1 MPRRS
6 CCRVRAGTR
15 PDRGSPALGADVG
28 AVRPRRARL
37 RPSARGGHDSRAVTP
52 RQRRARRAR
61 GLLQLAHQR
70 LPLARRARPGTRGR
84 PARPA
89 AVSAEPRHPPHGVA
103 GAGGPRAR
111 AGSER
116 APRRDQCAPA
126 RPDPPAGPGDA
137 RDRARSRGPRRQR
150 RRARRAGPL
159 ARLAC
164 EPARAGAS
172 GGSPAVRTGPDLL
185 RGRTRG
191 LRPRDCRRPGPRAPA
206 QRAVR
211 GAARRA
217 GRAARRPRG
226 GRPLRP
232 ATGRSRATPRPW
244 TSHLLARVHR
254 GALGR
259 ARHGRGPARAGP
271 RRGIRVPGSVSQCAR
286 GAQLRGAA
294 PIPPVPRAA
303 ASQGMS
309 PRLRVLAVGVLTL
322 SLATR
327 PLGSQGI
334 TSAALQRSI
343 VQLDGTPIHGAV
355 VTATLAASGERWRV
369 AADAA
374 GRYFVENVQV
384 GGPYLIEVRAV
395 GFKPVGQHGVL
406 LDLGQRYRVDFVL
419 EPSVV
424 ELPPLAVSA
433 SGNQLLNAGR
443 TGPGHIVSE
452 SELARLPNLARD
464 LSVAAA
470 LDPLAVLRPLGGI
483 AIGGQNQGYNSLQV
497 DGGVNADLYL
507 GRTPGGASPSA
518 ALPEVLPHT
527 ISLETVREF
536 QVLAAPFDVR
546 LGSFAGGLLNA
557 VTKSGTNAFH
567 GSAFGFLQDGSLT
580 AQDAAGNRSDFTTW
594 QFGGTLSGPIVRDR
608 VHFFLNADLQ
618 QRVVPDARFL
628 VTADTVGGAD
638 LRKTG
643 ISYASAVRFQQILRD
658 SFGLQPGSVGPSDGH
673 LPAQDIFAKITVQLG
688 ASGHLE
694 LSQHYAHGDRR
705 EFVDTGRT
713 YGSYALSSVAG
724 RSSST
729 AETWR
734 LIWSAL
740 VGGRA
745 QNELILSYEH
755 LRDSCRPNAAFP
767 LVQVAADSGT
777 LIAGPNSVCPTTAVD
792 QNALEITENL
802 TIGAGRHLLTIGSH
816 GELFHFRDP
825 LVQVSA
831 GRWLFSSLDL
841 LARGLANHYDRGLG
855 SSARPPG
862 ADFRVFGLGLYAQD
876 RWAPTSRLTLTGG
889 LRLDVPFLLDAAMT
903 NQRLVASALGTDTGR
918 LPSGNVLWSPRLG
931 VNYDLSG
938 DGDAFLRGGIG
949 LFGGPPPYRWLGN
962 GYRETGDETVVFC
975 NRPDVPPFDPLNQP
989 ETCPSGGGTSPR
1001 ISFFDPGL
1009 KLPQNLKLAL
1019 GVDRRF
1025 PSGVVATIDFL
1036 YTRAVHQ
1043 IYESDANLGAPTSAA
1058 AGEGGRPLYG
1068 TISGTTSATLVTNP
1082 AWRDTSFGE
1091 KEIYRVSNR
1100 GGDHGFSLSTQLRK
1114 RFGERLQLYASYAYS
1129 RAQDRMSWVN
1139 FPARANF

>member
-1 MPRRS
+1 
-6 CCRVRAGTR
+6 
-15 PDRGSPALGADVG
+15 
-28 AVRPRRARL
+28 
-37 RPSARGGHDSRAVTP
+37 
-52 RQRRARRAR
+52 
-61 GLLQLAHQR
+61 
-70 LPLARRARPGTRGR
+70 
-84 PARPA
+84 
-89 AVSAEPRHPPHGVA
+89 
-103 GAGGPRAR
+103 
-111 AGSER
+111 
-116 APRRDQCAPA
+116 
-126 RPDPPAGPGDA
+126 
-137 RDRARSRGPRRQR
+137 
-150 RRARRAGPL
+150 
-159 ARLAC
+159 
-164 EPARAGAS
+164 
-172 GGSPAVRTGPDLL
+172 
-185 RGRTRG
+185 
-191 LRPRDCRRPGPRAPA
+191 
-206 QRAVR
+206 
-211 GAARRA
+211 
-217 GRAARRPRG
+217 
-226 GRPLRP
+226 
-232 ATGRSRATPRPW
+232 
-244 TSHLLARVHR
+244 
-254 GALGR
+254 
-259 ARHGRGPARAGP
+259 
-271 RRGIRVPGSVSQCAR
+271 
-286 GAQLRGAA
+286 
-294 PIPPVPRAA
+294 
-303 ASQGMS
+303 MS
-309 PRLRVLAVGVLTL
+309 PRPRPLAMGVLAL
-322 SLATR
+322 SLTTR

-334 TSAALQRSI
+334 TSAALQGSV
-343 VQLDGTPIHGAV
+343 VQGDGTPIDGAV
-355 VTATLAASGERWRV
+355 VTATLAASGAHWH
-369 AADAA
+369 DATDA
-374 GRYFVENVQV
+374 TGRYFLENVEA
-384 GGPYLIEVRAV
+384 GGPYLIDARALGFRPVRRT
-395 GFKPVGQHGVL
+395 GIVL
-406 LDLGQRYRVDFVL
+406 VLGQRHRADFVL
-419 EPSVV
+419 EPAVI
-424 ELPPLAVSA
+424 ELEALTVSA
-433 SGNQLLNAGR
+433 GLDPQLNTGRSGPA
-443 TGPGHIVSE
+443 HIVSQ
-452 SELARLPNLARD
+452 AQVTGLPNSARD
-464 LSVAAA
+464 LSVLAA
-470 LDPLAVLRPLGGI
+470 LGPLATLRPLGGI
-483 AIGGQNQGYNSLQV
+483 SIGGQNQGFNSLQI

-841 LARGLANHYDRGLG
+841 LARGVANHYDRGLG

-1091 KEIYRVSNR
+1091 NEIYRVSNR
-1100 GGDHGFSLSTQLRK
+1100 GGDNSFSLSLQLRK
-1114 RFGERLQLYASYAYS
+1114 RFGETLALYASYAYS
-1129 RAQDRMSWVN
+1129 HVRDRMSWVN
-1139 FPARANF
+1139 FPARANFSNTPLDGTLDDRRLGPSFFETPHKVSVAATLDLPYRVQLSLLYLGASQPPYTYVIDGDANADGIGGAGSLKNDIVYVPRNAADITLVPASAYPRLDAFIEQQPCLREQRGRIMARNSCRNGWLGVLNARLTKAVPMAGGRHIEVTADVFNVPNLISSRWGRYFDTTTGPSVTLLNLVGWDVVNTRGVYRLSNNTLPARGVVDDVASRWRIQLGARYVF

>member
-1 MPRRS
+1 
-6 CCRVRAGTR
+6 
-15 PDRGSPALGADVG
+15 
-28 AVRPRRARL
+28 
-37 RPSARGGHDSRAVTP
+37 
-52 RQRRARRAR
+52 
-61 GLLQLAHQR
+61 
-70 LPLARRARPGTRGR
+70 
-84 PARPA
+84 
-89 AVSAEPRHPPHGVA
+89 
-103 GAGGPRAR
+103 
-111 AGSER
+111 
-116 APRRDQCAPA
+116 
-126 RPDPPAGPGDA
+126 
-137 RDRARSRGPRRQR
+137 
-150 RRARRAGPL
+150 
-159 ARLAC
+159 
-164 EPARAGAS
+164 
-172 GGSPAVRTGPDLL
+172 
-185 RGRTRG
+185 
-191 LRPRDCRRPGPRAPA
+191 
-206 QRAVR
+206 
-211 GAARRA
+211 
-217 GRAARRPRG
+217 
-226 GRPLRP
+226 
-232 ATGRSRATPRPW
+232 
-244 TSHLLARVHR
+244 
-254 GALGR
+254 
-259 ARHGRGPARAGP
+259 
-271 RRGIRVPGSVSQCAR
+271 
-286 GAQLRGAA
+286 
-294 PIPPVPRAA
+294 
-303 ASQGMS
+303 MS
-309 PRLRVLAVGVLTL
+309 PRPRPLAMGVLAL
-322 SLATR
+322 SLTTR

-334 TSAALQRSI
+334 TSAALQGSV
-343 VQLDGTPIHGAV
+343 VQGDGTPIDGAV
-355 VTATLAASGERWRV
+355 VTATLAASGAHWH
-369 AADAA
+369 DATDA
-374 GRYFVENVQV
+374 TGRYFLENVEA
-384 GGPYLIEVRAV
+384 GGPYLIDARALGFRPVRRT
-395 GFKPVGQHGVL
+395 GIVL
-406 LDLGQRYRVDFVL
+406 VLGQRHRADFVL
-419 EPSVV
+419 EPAVI
-424 ELPPLAVSA
+424 ELEALTVSA
-433 SGNQLLNAGR
+433 GLDPQLNTGRSGPA
-443 TGPGHIVSE
+443 HIVSQ
-452 SELARLPNLARD
+452 AQVTGLPNSARD
-464 LSVAAA
+464 LSVLAA
-470 LDPLAVLRPLGGI
+470 LGPLATLRPLGGI
-483 AIGGQNQGYNSLQV
+483 SIGGQNQGFNSLQI

-729 AETWR
+729 AETSR

-1091 KEIYRVSNR
+1091 NEIYRVSNR
-1100 GGDHGFSLSTQLRK
+1100 GGDNSFSLSLQLRK
-1114 RFGERLQLYASYAYS
+1114 RFGETLALYASYAYS
-1129 RAQDRMSWVN
+1129 HVRDRMSWVN
-1139 FPARANF
+1139 FPARANFSNTPLDGTLDDRRLGPSFFETPHKVSVAATLDLPYRVQLSLLYLGASQPPYTYVIDGDANADGIGGAGSLKNDIVYVPRNAADITLVPASAYPRLDAFIEQQPCLREQRGRIMARNSCRNGWLGVLNARLTKAVPMAGGRHIEVTADVFNVPNLISSRWGRYFDTTTGPSVTLLNLVGWDVVNTRGVYRLSNNTLPARGVVDDVASRWRIQLGARYVF

>member
-1 MPRRS
+1 MIPQ
-6 CCRVRAGTR
+6 
-15 PDRGSPALGADVG
+15 
-28 AVRPRRARL
+28 L
-37 RPSARGGHDSRAVTP
+37 R
-52 RQRRARRAR
+52 
-61 GLLQLAHQR
+61 
-70 LPLARRARPGTRGR
+70 
-84 PARPA
+84 
-89 AVSAEPRHPPHGVA
+89 
-103 GAGGPRAR
+103 
-111 AGSER
+111 
-116 APRRDQCAPA
+116 
-126 RPDPPAGPGDA
+126 
-137 RDRARSRGPRRQR
+137 
-150 RRARRAGPL
+150 
-159 ARLAC
+159 
-164 EPARAGAS
+164 
-172 GGSPAVRTGPDLL
+172 
-185 RGRTRG
+185 
-191 LRPRDCRRPGPRAPA
+191 
-206 QRAVR
+206 
-211 GAARRA
+211 
-217 GRAARRPRG
+217 
-226 GRPLRP
+226 
-232 ATGRSRATPRPW
+232 
-244 TSHLLARVHR
+244 LLA
-254 GALGR
+254 
-259 ARHGRGPARAGP
+259 
-271 RRGIRVPGSVSQCAR
+271 I
-286 GAQLRGAA
+286 
-294 PIPPVPRAA
+294 
-303 ASQGMS
+303 
-309 PRLRVLAVGVLTL
+309 GVVAL

-334 TSAALQRSI
+334 TSAALQGSV
-343 VQLDGTPIHGAV
+343 VQGDGTPIDGAV
-355 VTATLAASGERWRV
+355 VTATLAASGAHWH
-369 AADAA
+369 DATDA
-374 GRYFVENVQV
+374 TGRYFLENVEA
-384 GGPYLIEVRAV
+384 GGPYLIDARALGFRPVRRT
-395 GFKPVGQHGVL
+395 GIVL
-406 LDLGQRYRVDFVL
+406 VLGQRHRADFVL
-419 EPSVV
+419 EPAVI
-424 ELPPLAVSA
+424 ELEALTVSA
-433 SGNQLLNAGR
+433 GLDPQLNTGRSGPA
-443 TGPGHIVSE
+443 HIVSQAQ
-452 SELARLPNLARD
+452 LTGLPNSARD
-464 LSVAAA
+464 LSVLAA
-470 LDPLAVLRPLGGI
+470 LGPLATLRPLGGI
-483 AIGGQNQGYNSLQV
+483 SIGGQNQGFNSLQI
-497 DGGVNADLYL
+497 DGGVNADPYL

-546 LGSFAGGLLNA
+546 LGGFAGGLLNA

-673 LPAQDIFAKITVQLG
+673 LPAQDVFAKITVQLG
-688 ASGHLE
+688 ARGHLE

-729 AETWR
+729 AETSR
-734 LIWSAL
+734 LIWSSL

-755 LRDSCRPNAAFP
+755 LRDSCRPNATFP

-777 LIAGPNSVCPTTAVD
+777 LVAGPNSVCPTTAVD

-802 TIGAGRHLLTIGSH
+802 TIGTGRHLLTIGSH

-831 GRWLFSSLDL
+831 GRWLFSSLDS

-889 LRLDVPFLLDAAMT
+889 LRLDVPFLVDGAMT
-903 NQRLVASALGTDTGR
+903 NQRLVASPLGIDTGR

-938 DGDAFLRGGIG
+938 DGNAFLRGGIG

-1043 IYESDANLGAPTSAA
+1043 IYVSDANLGAPTGAA

-1068 TISGTTSATLVTNP
+1068 TISGTTSATLVTKP

-1091 KEIYRVSNR
+1091 NEIYRVSNR
-1100 GGDHGFSLSTQLRK
+1100 GGDNSFSLSLQLRK
-1114 RFGERLQLYASYAYS
+1114 RFGETLALYASYAYS
-1129 RAQDRMSWVN
+1129 HVQDQMSWVN
-1139 FPARANF
+1139 FPARANFSNTPLDGTLEDRRLGPSFFETPHKVSLAATLDLPYRAQLSLLYLGASQPPYTYVIDGDANADGIGGAGSLKNDIVYVPRNAADITLVPASAYARLDAFIEQQPCLREQRGRIMARNSCRNGWLGVLNARLTKAVPMAGGRHIELTADVFNVPNLISSRWGRYFDTTTGPSVTLLNLVGWDVVNTRGVYRLSNNTLPARGVVDDVASRWRIQLGARYVF

>member
-1 MPRRS
+1 
-6 CCRVRAGTR
+6 
-15 PDRGSPALGADVG
+15 
-28 AVRPRRARL
+28 
-37 RPSARGGHDSRAVTP
+37 
-52 RQRRARRAR
+52 
-61 GLLQLAHQR
+61 
-70 LPLARRARPGTRGR
+70 
-84 PARPA
+84 
-89 AVSAEPRHPPHGVA
+89 
-103 GAGGPRAR
+103 
-111 AGSER
+111 
-116 APRRDQCAPA
+116 
-126 RPDPPAGPGDA
+126 
-137 RDRARSRGPRRQR
+137 
-150 RRARRAGPL
+150 
-159 ARLAC
+159 
-164 EPARAGAS
+164 
-172 GGSPAVRTGPDLL
+172 
-185 RGRTRG
+185 
-191 LRPRDCRRPGPRAPA
+191 
-206 QRAVR
+206 
-211 GAARRA
+211 
-217 GRAARRPRG
+217 
-226 GRPLRP
+226 
-232 ATGRSRATPRPW
+232 
-244 TSHLLARVHR
+244 
-254 GALGR
+254 
-259 ARHGRGPARAGP
+259 
-271 RRGIRVPGSVSQCAR
+271 
-286 GAQLRGAA
+286 
-294 PIPPVPRAA
+294 
-303 ASQGMS
+303 MS
-309 PRLRVLAVGVLTL
+309 PRPRPLAMGVLAL
-322 SLATR
+322 SLTTR

-334 TSAALQRSI
+334 TSAALQGSV
-343 VQLDGTPIHGAV
+343 VQGDGTPIDGAV
-355 VTATLAASGERWRV
+355 VTATLAASGAHWH
-369 AADAA
+369 DATDA
-374 GRYFVENVQV
+374 TGRYFLENVEA
-384 GGPYLIEVRAV
+384 GGPYLIDARALGFRPVRRT
-395 GFKPVGQHGVL
+395 GIVL
-406 LDLGQRYRVDFVL
+406 VLGQRHRADFVL
-419 EPSVV
+419 EPAVI
-424 ELPPLAVSA
+424 ELEALTVSA
-433 SGNQLLNAGR
+433 GLDPQLNTGRSGPA
-443 TGPGHIVSE
+443 HIVSQ
-452 SELARLPNLARD
+452 AQVTGLPNSARD
-464 LSVAAA
+464 LSVLAA
-470 LDPLAVLRPLGGI
+470 LGPLATLRPLGGI
-483 AIGGQNQGYNSLQV
+483 SIGGQNQGFNSLQI

-841 LARGLANHYDRGLG
+841 LARGVANHYDRGLG

-1091 KEIYRVSNR
+1091 NEIYRVSNR
-1100 GGDHGFSLSTQLRK
+1100 GGDNSFSLSLQLRK
-1114 RFGERLQLYASYAYS
+1114 RFGETLALYASYAYS
-1129 RAQDRMSWVN
+1129 HVRDRMSWVN
-1139 FPARANF
+1139 FPARANFSNTPLDGTLEDRRLGPSFFETPHKVSVAATLDLPYRVQLSLLYLGASQPPYTYVIDGDANADGIGGAGSLKNDIVYVPRNAADITLVPASAYPRLDAFIEQQPCLREQRGRIMARNSCRNGWLGVLNARLTKAVPMAGGRHIEVTADVFNVPNLISSRWGRYFDTTTGPSVTLLNLVGWDVVNTRGVYRLSNNTLPARGVVDDIASRWRIQLGVRYVF